1 MIFSPYVLQKSN
13 HACVHVEILPSTA
26 EDIDSTRREPRWQ
39 TDWTSA
45 YLSNPTVEKY
55 AMKAPDGELIALGA
69 YQITGRKAYVYII
82 YAESAPHSNPTME
95 SKHVRKYY
103 GIGAALIAFGI
114 KFSIDHGCR
123 GDVVFEA
130 KTDELAKHYAEDFH
144 ARQIPSASSGGPK
157 RFMLAD
163 EDAWRLFSRY
173 LTEEG

>member
-1 MIFSPYVLQKSN
+1 MIFSPYVLLKSN
-13 HACVHVEILPSTA
+13 HTCIHVEILPATA
-26 EDIDSTRREPRWQ
+26 EDVDSTRREPRWQ

-45 YLSNPTVEKY
+45 YLSNPAVEKY

-130 KTDELAKHYAEDFH
+130 KTDELAKHYAEDFR